1 MEEQVSTTDGTAGE
15 QPQMSETETLV
26 NIFFE
31 PGRTFED
38 LRRKPRFVMATVLIA
53 LLVTAYGFG
62 LYYKVG
68 EEGVRRF
75 VTEQIERSPQGGN
88 LSAEQKE
95 GAVSLNMTIGSVVRY
110 GMPVLIVISI
120 LIGAL
125 LYWAGAKAFGGRG
138 GYLHALS
145 VWVYSSLPPTLVAMI
160 ANGIILFFK
169 STDEIDIGA
178 SQRGVVHANPSF
190 LIDGK
195 ETPVLATLLATL
207 DLFFIWGWILAA
219 IGLRITNKISS
230 GSAWAIVLILGLIQ
244 VVFRVIGALFSG
256 NPN

>member
-68 EEGVRRF
+68 EEGVRRY
-75 VTEQIERSPQGGN
+75 VTEQIERSPQGAN

-120 LIGAL
+120 L
-125 LYWAGAKAFGGRG
+125 
-138 GYLHALS
+138 
-145 VWVYSSLPPTLVAMI
+145 
-160 ANGIILFFK
+160 
-169 STDEIDIGA
+169 
-178 SQRGVVHANPSF
+178 
-190 LIDGK
+190 
-195 ETPVLATLLATL
+195 
-207 DLFFIWGWILAA
+207 
-219 IGLRITNKISS
+219 
-230 GSAWAIVLILGLIQ
+230 
-244 VVFRVIGALFSG
+244 
-256 NPN
+256 